1 MEKKAV
7 FVNSKKVSKQ
17 SKVTVG
23 YANPWYQQKHGI
35 KYVVAPSATA
45 FAAYIDKDP
54 SKVRRAAR
62 EGLWCDYF
70 KMSYSWSATLED
82 AKKSFIKRGYEIVE
96 IELEV

>member
-1 MEKKAV
+1 MEKKAI

-17 SKVTVG
+17 SRVTVG
-23 YANPWYQQKHGI
+23 YASLLYQQKHDV

-45 FAAYIDKDP
+45 FAAFIDKEP
-54 SKVRRAAR
+54 SKVRRAAK
-62 EGLWCDYF
+62 EGLWYDNF

-82 AKKSFIKRGYEIVE
+82 AKKSFIKSGYEIVE